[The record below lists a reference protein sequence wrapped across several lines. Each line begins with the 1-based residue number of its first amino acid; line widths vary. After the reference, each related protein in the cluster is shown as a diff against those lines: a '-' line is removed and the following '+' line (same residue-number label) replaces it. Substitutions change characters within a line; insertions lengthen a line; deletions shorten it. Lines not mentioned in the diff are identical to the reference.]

1 MIQKMKKRILGID
14 PSITST
20 GWAVL
25 EYEEDE
31 LVNIITPEKEESLF
45 KGNYKP
51 ELLDYDNIETDSD
64 KTDRKRFYQI
74 YEQLEKIIKFY
85 KPEIISIEDQ
95 YSSLN
100 PKTLKRLSHVRG
112 VCMFLAEMYQKDMY
126 LYYPTSVKKIAS
138 GNGRASKE
146 EMTEAINEYFDL
158 GLNFKKENDKADAI
172 GIALSFLFNK
182 KKGQKI

>member
-1 MIQKMKKRILGID
+1 MIKKMKKKILGID

-25 EYEEDE
+25 EYDEDKIK
-31 LVNIITPEKEESLF
+31 NIITPEKSESLF
-45 KGNYKP
+45 KGDYKP
-51 ELLDYDNIETDSD
+51 ELLDYDNILTDKD

-74 YEQLEKIIKFY
+74 YEQLEKVIKFY
-85 KPEIISIEDQ
+85 KPKVISIEDQ

-112 VCMFLAEMYQKDMY
+112 VCMFLAEMYQKEMY

-146 EMTEAINEYFDL
+146 DMVDAINEYF
-158 GLNFKKENDKADAI
+158 GLELDFKKENDKADAI
-172 GIALSFLFNK
+172 GIALSYLFDK